1 MKKYLA
7 VFVAPI
13 EAYDKMKAA
22 NATKS
27 PEEKKAEMDKWMQW
41 MEKHKAD
48 FVDVGG
54 GVGAAKRVTK
64 EGITDVRN
72 EIGGY
77 MIVQAESLEA
87 AAKVFVDSPEDMEG
101 ARVEVMEIMQM

>member
-13 EAYDKMKAA
+13 EAYDKMKEA

-27 PEEKKAEMDKWMQW
+27 PEQRKADMDTWMKWME
-41 MEKHKAD
+41 MHKAD
-48 FVDVGG
+48 FVDNGG
-54 GVGAAKRVTK
+54 GVGSAKRVAK
-64 EGITDVRN
+64 DGITDIRN

-77 MIVQAESLEA
+77 MIVQAENIDA
-87 AAKVFVDSPEDMEG
+87 AAKIFVNSPEDMEG
-101 ARVEVMEIMQM
+101 ASVQVMEIMSM